1 MIRFE
6 VVALLV
12 RILAA
17 VCILSVMACSQQRPA
32 PVAQTDAE
40 GLAGQGYVVRPGDT
54 LSIIAERYGTTVDEI
69 VSANRISDPDR
80 VRAGSR
86 IVVPN
91 RKPVEK
97 VKVPKQGRVVT
108 QSVPQEPKAQKIQ
121 EQKNQGN
128 EQQDAERD
136 PAASELASPPEGE
149 EEPRKRPNDVIV
161 APAEPAQK
169 SESDDEK
176 ASPNL
181 APNAGQIAPQSGMA
195 QAPSATQAPQFA
207 SLGFNWPVEG
217 RLLNKFGPGGG
228 GDGIDIAVAE
238 GTPVK
243 AALGGDVIYAG
254 NSLSGYGNLVLL
266 RHEDG
271 LVTAYAY
278 NQELLVKK
286 GVRVLQGEVIA
297 NSGKTGA
304 AREAALHFEV
314 RRGTQPV
321 DPLSFLPPR

>member
-1 MIRFE
+1 
-6 VVALLV
+6 
-12 RILAA
+12 
-17 VCILSVMACSQQRPA
+17 
-32 PVAQTDAE
+32 
-40 GLAGQGYVVRPGDT
+40 
-54 LSIIAERYGTTVDEI
+54 
-69 VSANRISDPDR
+69 
-80 VRAGSR
+80 
-86 IVVPN
+86 
-91 RKPVEK
+91 
-97 VKVPKQGRVVT
+97 
-108 QSVPQEPKAQKIQ
+108 
-121 EQKNQGN
+121 
-128 EQQDAERD
+128 
-136 PAASELASPPEGE
+136 
-149 EEPRKRPNDVIV
+149 
-161 APAEPAQK
+161 
-169 SESDDEK
+169 
-176 ASPNL
+176 
-181 APNAGQIAPQSGMA
+181 MA